1 MICPIPRLMHFQGI
15 KGINMNNENLFD
27 SNLTATLEQE
37 IEEVDKLTTLRM
49 DLDAT
54 LENAINELNAL
65 QDEYS
70 QKSAENLVDLC
81 KVNVMSTIVGQFGI
95 ASILLEAKDG
105 GSVTTEHNFEKGI
118 VATEDDKAKYE
129 TFRANNNGSRKWEDV
144 RTEGGYDK
152 PLAAMR
158 KEAFKNQSTITDE
171 YTGKELPK
179 DGRAHLDHVVSA
191 KEIESDS
198 GAHLFMSAEERAK
211 MATSKENLAW
221 TEGSANQSKGDQK
234 MEDWL
239 NKEKNGES
247 NEKRFGIDKERAMKK
262 DKEARKFINNTINK
276 EAFKKYSKELLVTGG
291 KDAAR
296 TATYS
301 AIGVIMHDLALAVV
315 EELKYILKNR
325 KEKTNRELFIHFKER
340 MAKVVEELKVKWK
353 EIIAGSFEAG
363 IMAFLSNIVVFVIN
377 LFATTLKKLVSM
389 IRAGFVSLCQALK
402 TIIHP
407 PAGMTQEDANQQAA
421 KILVAGVVG
430 ALSLGLSASI
440 EKFLQSIPG
449 LQPIMMFPIPSF
461 GDEPRTVSD
470 VLAVTLSAVA
480 GGLITT
486 ILLYYMDRWFAAG
499 KKDKLQIQLIA
510 TNGVVMQCHLA
521 QGWFAIKDAY
531 DFLEDRIK
539 KDVQACVETARAI
552 QSENEKTCEGLK
564 GWDAIK
570 HRMKNK

>member
-1 MICPIPRLMHFQGI
+1 
-15 KGINMNNENLFD
+15 MNNFNIFD
-27 SNLTATLEQE
+27 PRLTATLEQE
-37 IEEVDKLTTLRM
+37 IDEVDKLTTLRM

-54 LENAINELNAL
+54 LENAINELNSL

-70 QKSAENLVDLC
+70 QESAENLVDLC

-129 TFRANNNGSRKWEDV
+129 TYRANNDGSRKWEDV

-296 TATYS
+296 MATYS
-301 AIGVIMHDLALAVV
+301 AIGVIMLYLSLAVV

-325 KEKTNRELFIHFKER
+325 
-340 MAKVVEELKVKWK
+340 
-353 EIIAGSFEAG
+353 
-363 IMAFLSNIVVFVIN
+363 
-377 LFATTLKKLVSM
+377 
-389 IRAGFVSLCQALK
+389 
-402 TIIHP
+402 
-407 PAGMTQEDANQQAA
+407 
-421 KILVAGVVG
+421 
-430 ALSLGLSASI
+430 
-440 EKFLQSIPG
+440 
-449 LQPIMMFPIPSF
+449 
-461 GDEPRTVSD
+461 
-470 VLAVTLSAVA
+470 
-480 GGLITT
+480 
-486 ILLYYMDRWFAAG
+486 
-499 KKDKLQIQLIA
+499 
-510 TNGVVMQCHLA
+510 
-521 QGWFAIKDAY
+521 
-531 DFLEDRIK
+531 
-539 KDVQACVETARAI
+539 
-552 QSENEKTCEGLK
+552 
-564 GWDAIK
+564 
-570 HRMKNK
+570 

>member
-1 MICPIPRLMHFQGI
+1 
-15 KGINMNNENLFD
+15 MNNENLFD

-37 IEEVDKLTTLRM
+37 IEEADKLTTLRM

-70 QKSAENLVDLC
+70 QESAENLIDLC
-81 KVNVMSTIVGQFGI
+81 KANVMSTIVGQFGI

-118 VATEDDKAKYE
+118 VATADDKAKYE
-129 TFRANNNGSRKWEDV
+129 IYQANNDGSRKWEDV

-152 PLAAMR
+152 PLSAMR
-158 KEAFKNQSTITDE
+158 KEAFKNHSAIIDE

-239 NKEKNGES
+239 KKEKNGES

-262 DKEARKFINNTINK
+262 DQEARKFINNTINK

-296 TATYS
+296 MATYS

-325 KEKTNRELFIHFKER
+325 KEKTNREIFIHFKER

-353 EIIAGSFEAG
+353 EIIVGSFEAG

-461 GDEPRTVSD
+461 GGEPRTGSD

-486 ILLYYMDRWFAAG
+486 ILLYYMDRWFAVG

-510 TNGVVMQCHLA
+510 TNGVVVQCHLA

-539 KDVQACVETARAI
+539 KDVQACVETAEVI
-552 QSENEKTCEGLK
+552 QNENEKTRKSLK
-564 GWDAIK
+564 GWDVIMR
-570 HRMKNK
+570 RMNNN

>member
-1 MICPIPRLMHFQGI
+1 MTNVFTRD

-70 QKSAENLVDLC
+70 QESAENLVDLC
-81 KVNVMSTIVGQFGI
+81 KANVMSTIVGQFGI

-129 TFRANNNGSRKWEDV
+129 TYRANNDGSRKWEDV

-152 PLAAMR
+152 PLASML

-239 NKEKNGES
+239 KKEKNGES

-262 DKEARKFINNTINK
+262 DQEARKFINNTINK

-296 TATYS
+296 MATYS
-301 AIGVIMHDLALAVV
+301 AIGVIMHDLSLAVV

-325 KEKTNRELFIHFKER
+325 KEKTNRELFCHFKER
-340 MAKVVEELKVKWK
+340 IAKVVEELKAKWK
-353 EIIAGSFEAG
+353 EIISGSFEAG
-363 IMAFLSNIVVFVIN
+363 IMAFMSNSVVFIIN

-402 TIIHP
+402 TIVNP
-407 PAGMTQEDANQQAA
+407 PTGMTQAEANQQAA

-461 GDEPRTVSD
+461 GEEPRTVSD

>member
-1 MICPIPRLMHFQGI
+1 MTNVFTRD

-70 QKSAENLVDLC
+70 QESAENLVDLC
-81 KVNVMSTIVGQFGI
+81 KANVMSTIVGQFGI

-129 TFRANNNGSRKWEDV
+129 TYRANNDGSRKWEDV

-152 PLAAMR
+152 PLASMR

-239 NKEKNGES
+239 KKEKNGES

-262 DKEARKFINNTINK
+262 DQEARKFINNTINK

-296 TATYS
+296 MATYS
-301 AIGVIMHDLALAVV
+301 AIGVIMHDLSLAVV

-325 KEKTNRELFIHFKER
+325 KEKTNRELFCHFKER
-340 MAKVVEELKVKWK
+340 IAKVVEELKAKWK
-353 EIIAGSFEAG
+353 EIISGSFEAG
-363 IMAFLSNIVVFVIN
+363 IMAFMSNSVVFIIN

-402 TIIHP
+402 TIVNP
-407 PAGMTQEDANQQAA
+407 PTGMTQAEANQQAA

-461 GDEPRTVSD
+461 GEEPRTVSD